1 MADKSCIY
9 FLFFITILL
18 SYFLYEESE
27 ENSRLYKICI
37 DQEEVISEQGRA
49 IQLQNLYLSRLKY
62 YQEENF
68 RPNSSPIH

>member
-9 FLFFITILL
+9 FLIFITILL
-18 SYFLYEESE
+18 SYSLYEESE

-37 DQEEVISEQGRA
+37 DQEEVILEQGRA

-62 YQEENF
+62 HQGEDSRF
-68 RPNSSPIH
+68 NSSPIH

>member
-37 DQEEVISEQGRA
+37 DQEKVISDQGRA
-49 IQLQNLYLSRLKY
+49 MHLQNLYLSQLKY
-62 YQEENF
+62 YSEGSPGSNF
-68 RPNSSPIH
+68 SPIH